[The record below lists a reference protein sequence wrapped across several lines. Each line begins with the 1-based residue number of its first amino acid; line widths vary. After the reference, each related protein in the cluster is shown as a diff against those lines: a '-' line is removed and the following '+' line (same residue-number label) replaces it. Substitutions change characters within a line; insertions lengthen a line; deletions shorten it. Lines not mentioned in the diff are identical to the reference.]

1 MELTQAQVLQQ
12 SKVEQQIQDLL
23 QGVSVTFAQLEY
35 ATQVKTAAA
44 HKTRNI
50 IKHTTA
56 NVQLFSNISAA
67 TSVFANA
74 VKKSAAKISDNLQQ
88 NVQQFQAQENYYEH
102 TDCYSVVR
110 HKTKDCLYLYAIFN
124 KNSKSDYTIDG
135 VAATKQ
141 EVAELLTAG
150 ERDKL
155 LNPPKTVHNVTH
167 DIEHD
172 VIVRTIALHNIVAIK
187 AMKQNVQ
194 F

>member
-1 MELTQAQVLQQ
+1 MELTQAQIQQ
-12 SKVEQQIQDLL
+12 QESIAQQISNLL

-44 HKTRNI
+44 HKARKVV
-50 IKHTTA
+50 KHSRA

-74 VKKSAAKISDNLQQ
+74 VKKSAAKIADNDQQ
-88 NVQQFQAQENYYEH
+88 RVQDFKVQDNYFEH
-102 TDCYSVVR
+102 TDCYSIVK
-110 HKTKDCLYLYAIFN
+110 HKIKDCLYLYAIFN
-124 KNSKSDYTIDG
+124 KSMGSDYTIDG
-135 VAATKQ
+135 QPATKM

-150 ERDKL
+150 EREKL
-155 LNPPKTVHNVTH
+155 LSSNPVTRNVANN
-167 DIEHD
+167 IEHD
-172 VIVRTIALHNIVAIK
+172 VIVRTIALHNIAAIT

>member
-1 MELTQAQVLQQ
+1 MDLTQAQVQQQ
-12 SKVEQQIQDLL
+12 SAVEQQIRALL

-44 HKTRNI
+44 HKSRNI
-50 IKHTTA
+50 VKLTRA
-56 NVQLFSNISAA
+56 NVQLFSNIAAA

-74 VKKSAAKISDNLQQ
+74 VKKTAAKIASNDQQ
-88 NVQQFQAQENYYEH
+88 NVQAFKAQENYFEH
-102 TDCYSVVR
+102 TDCYSIVR
-110 HKTKDCLYLYAIFN
+110 HKSKDCFYLYAVFN
-124 KNSKSDYTIDG
+124 NSRSEYAIDG

-141 EVAELLTAG
+141 EVAQYLTAG

-155 LNPPKTVHNVTH
+155 LNPPAHVYNVAH

-172 VIVRTIALHNIVAIK
+172 VIVRTIALHNISSIK
-187 AMKQNVQ
+187 AMKQTVQ